1 MIGTDEQRKYLSCIY
16 IIYLLIFLIEDR
28 FFSDKICPKQSF
40 PSLQSSKLP
49 LIKPSAALDPLL
61 TVFLQKRSASKRQQ
75 LPNKT
80 KPNTIEL
87 SNSLHTEE
95 KQEEEKSGK
104 GRPKSQRHT
113 GSHS

>member
-1 MIGTDEQRKYLSCIY
+1 MIGTEEQPKYLSYIY
-16 IIYLLIFLIEDR
+16 IIYLFIFLIEDR
-28 FFSDKICPKQSF
+28 FFSDKICPKQTF
-40 PSLQSSKLP
+40 PSKLP
-49 LIKPSAALDPLL
+49 LIKPSAPLDPLL
-61 TVFLQKRSASKRQQ
+61 TVFLQKKSASKRQQ

-87 SNSLHTEE
+87 SNSLYTEG

-104 GRPKSQRHT
+104 GRQKSQRHT